1 MSEANLSSIYT
12 LETDIKNL
20 LETKGWMTD
29 SLAEELAHAV
39 STRIQAQFSEDQK
52 APSLRL
58 SQMGPKCPKALW
70 HSIHT
75 PDVAERLPSWSQSK
89 FSIGHFWEAYA
100 LILCKAAGHEVKGEQ
115 HEFILDGVKG
125 HCDAI
130 VDGCLVDFK
139 SSSSRQFSKYK
150 SKSLEQDDPFG
161 YLDQLD
167 GYVVAGREDPIL
179 LVKDRGYICAIDK
192 QMGHMHVYEHYTR
205 ESIRDRIARYKAIV
219 ARADPPECTCETTP
233 YGASGNLKL
242 GTRASYSAYK
252 WECHPGLRCFIS
264 STGPLYL
271 TKTVRKPEMIEV
283 DRFGNVVYN

>member
-1 MSEANLSSIYT
+1 MSSIYT
-12 LETDIKNL
+12 LEADIKCL
-20 LETKGWMTD
+20 LDTKGWMTD
-29 SLAEELAHAV
+29 SLAKELGDGVAKRV
-39 STRIQAQFSEDQK
+39 QAQFAQDQK

-58 SQMGPKCPKALW
+58 SQMGPRCPKALW

-75 PDVAERLPSWSQSK
+75 PDEAEPLAPWTNNK
-89 FSIGHFWEAYA
+89 FTLGHFWETYA
-100 LILCKAAGHEVKGEQ
+100 LVLCKAAGHEVEGEQ

-150 SKSLEQDDPFG
+150 AKTLEQDDPFG

-179 LVKDRGYICAIDK
+179 RVKDRGFIVAIDK
-192 QMGHMHVYEHYTR
+192 QMGHFNVYEHLTR
-205 ESIRDRIARYKAIV
+205 ESIRHRVAEYKAIV
-219 ARADPPECTCETTP
+219 KRTSPPDCTCETTP
-233 YGASGNLKL
+233 YGVSGNIKL

-252 WECHPGLRCFIS
+252 WSCFPGLRCFLS
-264 STGPLYL
+264 SAGPIFLAR
-271 TKTVRKPEMIEV
+271 TIRTPEMIEV
-283 DRFGNVVYN
+283 DKLGNIVV